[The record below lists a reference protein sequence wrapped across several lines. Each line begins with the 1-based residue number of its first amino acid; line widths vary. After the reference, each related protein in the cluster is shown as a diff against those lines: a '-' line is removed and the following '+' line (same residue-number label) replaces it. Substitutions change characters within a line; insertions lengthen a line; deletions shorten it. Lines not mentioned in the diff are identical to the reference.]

1 VARTLPFTGL
11 DAQLAGGLGLAL
23 IAGGLGLRRK
33 ARGA

>member
-1 VARTLPFTGL
+1 LPFTGL
-11 DAQLAGGLGLAL
+11 DARLAAGFGMAL